1 MKDFAALFEQLEA
14 TTKTNEKVKALTQY
28 FENASKQD
36 KLWAIAL
43 FTGRRPRGIFSS
55 RQIRELIAR
64 ESKLPTWLI
73 EECYHNVG
81 DLAETAALLVAT
93 SSIKEKEKSDVE
105 HELSYYMRL
114 ILSLKA
120 LPDEEKSNI
129 VAHQWKLLETS
140 NRLLFNKFITGGF
153 RIGVSEKLVVK
164 ALAKVLNR
172 PENELYHCLMG
183 NWEPAT
189 TSFEQLFFND
199 NEGGF
204 NNSKPYPFCLAFPA
218 ENPTETLGNLSDYQ
232 VEWKWDGI
240 RIQLIKRSNEVFLWS
255 RGEELITDK
264 FPEIVAAAQD
274 LPNGIVIDGELLSFK
289 DGSVQSFALLQT
301 RISRKTLTKKILEVA
316 AVAVFAYDLLE
327 HNNQDIRELPLKERR
342 KLLEDVL
349 PASNLLIT
357 PSPILVET
365 NWAALAEL
373 RKNSEVEKA
382 EGLMLKT
389 LSAPYATGRKRGYWW
404 KWKLDPKTIDAV
416 LIYAQKGHGRR
427 ATLYTDF
434 TFALWDDDKLV
445 TFTKAYSGLTDAE
458 LMEVDAF
465 IKKNTLE
472 KFGPVRTV
480 NPILVFEIGFEG
492 IQVSKR
498 HKSGVALR
506 FPRIIAWRKDK
517 KASEADTLET
527 LKLMAG
533 ID

>member
-1 MKDFAALFEQLEA
+1 MKDFAVLFEQLEG
-14 TTKTNEKVKALTQY
+14 TTKTNEKVKALTNY
-28 FENASKQD
+28 FENASNED
-36 KLWAIAL
+36 RLWAIAL
-43 FTGRRPRGIFSS
+43 FTGRRPRGVFSS

-64 ESKLPTWLI
+64 ESKLPSWLI
-73 EECYHNVG
+73 EECYQNVG
-81 DLAETAALLVAT
+81 DLAETAALLVQ
-93 SSIKEKEKSDVE
+93 SSSTIKKENSAEELQLSD
-105 HELSYYMRL
+105 YMLL
-114 ILSLKA
+114 ILSLKKLSDA
-120 LPDEEKSNI
+120 EKSDI
-129 VAHQWKLLETS
+129 VALQWKLLETS

-164 ALAKVLNR
+164 ALSKVLNR

-183 NWEPAT
+183 NWEPST
-189 TSFEQLFFND
+189 ITFEQLFFNG
-199 NEGGF
+199 NEDGF

-218 ENPTETLGNLSDYQ
+218 ENPTETLGNLTDYQ

-240 RIQLIKRSNEVFLWS
+240 RIQLIKRKGEIFLWS
-255 RGEELITDK
+255 RGEELLTDK
-264 FPEIVAAAQD
+264 FPEIVSAAQD
-274 LPNGIVIDGELLSFK
+274 LPDGTVLDGELLSYK

-301 RISRKTLTKKILEVA
+301 RISRKALTKKILEEA

-327 HNNQDIRELPLKERR
+327 YNNQDIRDLSLQERR
-342 KLLEDVL
+342 ELLEDVL
-349 PASNLLIT
+349 LAGNSLIT
-357 PSPILVET
+357 PSPILSES
-365 NWAALAEL
+365 NWAALAK
-373 RKNSEVEKA
+373 RRNNSEAEKA
-382 EGLMLKT
+382 EGLMIKT

-434 TFALWDDDKLV
+434 TFALWDADKLV
-445 TFTKAYSGLTDAE
+445 TFTKAYSGLTDSE
-458 LMEVDAF
+458 LIEVDAF

-492 IQVSKR
+492 IQVSNR

-517 KASEADTLET
+517 KASEADTLQT

-533 ID
+533 IQ